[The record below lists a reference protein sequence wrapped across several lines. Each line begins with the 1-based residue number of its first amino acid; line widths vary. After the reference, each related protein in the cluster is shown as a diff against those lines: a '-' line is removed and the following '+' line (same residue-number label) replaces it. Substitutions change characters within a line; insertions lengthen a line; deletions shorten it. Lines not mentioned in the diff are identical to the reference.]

1 MASKKKSTS
10 SESPVAAPWS
20 QVGKFLGTEW
30 PSFVEKHS
38 AGKKPWSRGAS
49 IGDAFASWG
58 QPLPKDLT
66 QLLKPLEER
75 EPPRLAELTLGSDA
89 PRTTPGNLMEQRIVA
104 AQGYR
109 PLWKELTGG
118 FVEIGAT
125 SSGDLWLYAREP
137 QRGKARAQI
146 YLFNH
151 ETDGIETPQAE
162 DLDALVFRAA
172 LVRAQALGEVDAE
185 TFQAARRKLDKC
197 VGLLGFE
204 ETLAEVNPYVA
215 KEEPAYKNDLRAGW
229 LVTLLTEEGA
239 SDAELR
245 GAFDV
250 EMNPPL
256 TEERLAT
263 SAERFK
269 TYPPAAFYFCMA
281 SFFAGDEARLTQALE
296 LCRLSDAPLVKD
308 LVALMEEL
316 RAGRKQLGVIS
327 DVQALRQRVM
337 GLALWDAEARERA
350 RQKAAE
356 EAEVK
361 AASAAREG
369 TLDALAWEAV
379 KDPALGAAVQKAYAE
394 DPSMAP
400 TVTLLSTWKD
410 EEGYRDEG
418 VIQELIARG
427 DRRATPLLIGRVR
440 FAEGA
445 EGIIALEVLAEWAEP
460 RAVELVRDE
469 AFAEDRFHLKRHPY
483 IRLIQS
489 LGDRANTK
497 HLLALLRMLPP
508 KDGDSER
515 NRMLGAL
522 VFALGELGDPAVG
535 DTLLR
540 YLERKGD
547 DKGKE
552 APISFSEAV
561 RYALGAVG
569 ETRALA
575 PLLASYEE
583 TPWKLSDSPATCFAL
598 GRLAGG
604 ADPASREKAL
614 GLLESNR
621 FSKGFSIDLDKKKVP
636 NTLARLF
643 RDVGGLTVAASG
655 QVMLEVSLAQ
665 LTEGARRE
673 EALANLRELV
683 TGVLTR
689 WEERSS
695 NYWTGYE
702 GYALLA
708 WTLLALRAHPELGRE
723 LARPFVTSDVPL
735 VRLLAKQVVG
745 A

>member
-10 SESPVAAPWS
+10 SESPVAASWS
-20 QVGKFLGTEW
+20 QVGKFLGTQW

-38 AGKKPWSRGAS
+38 AGKKPWSRGGPIS
-49 IGDAFASWG
+49 DAFASWG

-66 QLLKPLEER
+66 QLLQPLAECEPPPLE
-75 EPPRLAELTLGSDA
+75 ELTLGSDA

-104 AQGYR
+104 AQSYR

-151 ETDGIETPQAE
+151 ETDGIEAPQAE
-162 DLDALVFRAA
+162 NLDALVFRAA
-172 LVRAQALGEVDAE
+172 LVRAHARGEVDAE
-185 TFQAARRKLDKC
+185 TFKQARQKLDTC
-197 VGLLGFE
+197 VGELGFE
-204 ETLAEVNPYVA
+204 ETLAGVKPYVA

-229 LVTLLTEEGA
+229 LVTLLTEVGA

-316 RAGRKQLGVIS
+316 RAGRKQLGAIS

-337 GLALWDAEARERA
+337 GLALWDEEGRA
-350 RQKAAE
+350 RAKEKEAA
-356 EAEVK
+356 AAAVK
-361 AASAAREG
+361 VASAAREG
-369 TLDALAWEAV
+369 SLDALAWEAV
-379 KDPALGAAVQKAYAE
+379 KDPALGAAIQEAYAA
-394 DPSMAP
+394 DPSMQA
-400 TVTLLSTWKD
+400 TVALMSAWKD
-410 EEGYRDEG
+410 EENYRDEG
-418 VIQELIARG
+418 VIAELIAEG
-427 DRRATPLLIGRVR
+427 DRRATPLLISIARYG
-440 FAEGA
+440 EGG
-445 EGIIALEVLAEWAEP
+445 EDLIALEVLAAWAEP
-460 RAVELVRDE
+460 RAVELVRDA
-469 AFAEDRFHLKRHPY
+469 AFAEDRFHLKRHLF
-483 IRLIQS
+483 IQLIQA
-489 LGDRANTK
+489 LGDKANTK
-497 HLLALLRMLPP
+497 HLLAVLRMYPL

-540 YLERKGD
+540 YLERTVD
-547 DKGKE
+547 AVGKE

-561 RYALGAVG
+561 CYALGAVG

-575 PLLASYEE
+575 PLLARFEE
-583 TPWKLSDSPATCFAL
+583 KPWKLSSSPATCFAL
-598 GRLAGG
+598 GRLAGT

-614 GLLESNR
+614 ALLESNR
-621 FSKGFSIDLDKKKVP
+621 FSKGFFIDVNKQKHP
-636 NTLARLF
+636 NTIAGLF

-655 QVMLEVSLAQ
+655 QLMLEVAMAG

-683 TGVLTR
+683 TGVLTQ
-689 WEERSS
+689 WEARSS
-695 NYWTGYE
+695 KYWTGYD

-708 WTLLALRAHPELGRE
+708 WALLALRAHPDLGRE